1 MMQRPQ
7 QEGAANLQAVST
19 SYELAHVITLLVFT
33 FLATVT
39 VALRLWARHIQ
50 KQALAL
56 NDYLIILGLV
66 SS

>member
-1 MMQRPQ
+1 MIPRQQ
-7 QEGAANLQAVST
+7 QEGAASLQAMST
-19 SYELAHVITLLVFT
+19 SYEFTYVITLLVFT
-33 FLATVT
+33 LLATVT
-39 VALRLWARHIQ
+39 VALRLWARRIQ

>member
-1 MMQRPQ
+1 MSRQL
-7 QEGAANLQAVST
+7 QEGTFSLSAVST
-19 SYELAHVITLLVFT
+19 SYEFVHVVSLLAFTL
-33 FLATVT
+33 LATVT

-50 KQALAL
+50 KQVLAL